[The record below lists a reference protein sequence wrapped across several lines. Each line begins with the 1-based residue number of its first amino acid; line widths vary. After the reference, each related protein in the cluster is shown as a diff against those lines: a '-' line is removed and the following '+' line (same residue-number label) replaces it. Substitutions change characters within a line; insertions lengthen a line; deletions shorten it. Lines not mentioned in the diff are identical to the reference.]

1 MGKVIDYWKNDTHLQ
16 AGKRSRGD
24 ASRRRG
30 VAVDSAPAARKHVR
44 SCEQHG
50 SECGCTWAPGG

>member
-50 SECGCTWAPGG
+50 SECECTWAPGG